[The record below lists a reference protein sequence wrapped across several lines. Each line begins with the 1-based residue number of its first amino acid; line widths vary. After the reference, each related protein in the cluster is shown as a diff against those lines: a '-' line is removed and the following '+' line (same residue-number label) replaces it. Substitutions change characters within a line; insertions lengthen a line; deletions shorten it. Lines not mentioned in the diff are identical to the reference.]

1 MGIGVFRRGLCD
13 RCPLA
18 DGSLLEAE
26 AYASEE
32 RSVLIAGVSDVV
44 LEGIDHTDVG
54 TDTEVDLAE
63 FKSGRG
69 VQTHIEALV
78 DAGLEGIDLARGR
91 ETVGEVGASFDR
103 YSEVLAER
111 YSDTEIN
118 GYADVVETVA
128 ILRDVLEAFLAEC
141 HPRGEVDARGEPD
154 FGSKAGVE
162 AQADFRFGGDAY
174 YLIDATCEVSAYFD
188 TGMDFSLSLSGEDA
202 CNESEGGEK

>member
-1 MGIGVFRRGLCD
+1 M
-13 RCPLA
+13 PLA
-18 DGSLLEAE
+18 DGLLLEAE

-63 FKSGRG
+63 FKSSRG
-69 VQTHIEALV
+69 VQAHVEALV
-78 DAGLEGIDLARGR
+78 DTSLEGIDLARGR
-91 ETVGEVGASFDR
+91 ETVGEVGASFDG

-162 AQADFRFGGDAY
+162 AQADFRFGGDAC

-202 CNESEGGEK
+202 CNESEGGKK

>member
-1 MGIGVFRRGLCD
+1 M
-13 RCPLA
+13 PLA

-63 FKSGRG
+63 LKSGRG

-78 DAGLEGIDLARGR
+78 DAGLEGIELTRGR
-91 ETVGEVGASFDR
+91 ETVGEVGASFDG

-111 YSDTEIN
+111 YSDTEVH

-128 ILRDVLEAFLAEC
+128 IFRDVLEAFLAER
-141 HPRGEVDARGEPD
+141 HPRSEVDARGEPD
-154 FGSKAGVE
+154 FSSKAGAE
-162 AQADFRFGGDAY
+162 AQADFRFGGGTY
-174 YLIDATCEVSAYFD
+174 YLMDATCEVGAYFD
-188 TGMDFSLSLSGEDA
+188 TGMDFCLSLSGDDA
-202 CNESEGGEK
+202 CNEGEGGEK

>member
-1 MGIGVFRRGLCD
+1 M
-13 RCPLA
+13 PLA

-44 LEGIDHTDVG
+44 LEGVDHTDVG

-69 VQTHIEALV
+69 VQTHVEALV

-128 ILRDVLEAFLAEC
+128 ILRDVLEAFLAER

-154 FGSKAGVE
+154 FGSKAGAE
-162 AQADFRFGGDAY
+162 AQADFRFGSDAC

-188 TGMDFSLSLSGEDA
+188 TGMDFSLSLSGDDA

>member
-1 MGIGVFRRGLCD
+1 M
-13 RCPLA
+13 PLA
-18 DGSLLEAE
+18 DGLLLEAE

-32 RSVLIAGVSDVV
+32 RSVLIAGVGDVV
-44 LEGIDHTDVG
+44 LEGINHTDVG

-63 FKSGRG
+63 LKSGRG
-69 VQTHIEALV
+69 VQAHIEALV
-78 DAGLEGIDLARGR
+78 DTCLEGIDLARGR

-111 YSDTEIN
+111 YADTEIH

-128 ILRDVLEAFLAEC
+128 IFRDVLEAFLAER
-141 HPRGEVDARGEPD
+141 HPRSEVDTRGT
-154 FGSKAGVE
+154 
-162 AQADFRFGGDAY
+162 Y
-174 YLIDATCEVSAYFD
+174 YLMDATCEVSAYFD

>member
-1 MGIGVFRRGLCD
+1 M
-13 RCPLA
+13 PLA
-18 DGSLLEAE
+18 DGSLLETVT
-26 AYASEE
+26 YASEE

-69 VQTHIEALV
+69 VQTHVEALV
-78 DAGLEGIDLARGR
+78 DAGLEGVDLARSR
-91 ETVGEVGASFDR
+91 ETVGEVGASFDG

-128 ILRDVLEAFLAEC
+128 ILRDVLEAFLAER

-162 AQADFRFGGDAY
+162 AQADFRFGGDAC

-188 TGMDFSLSLSGEDA
+188 TGMDFSLSLSGDDA

>member
-1 MGIGVFRRGLCD
+1 M
-13 RCPLA
+13 PLA
-18 DGSLLEAE
+18 DGLLLEAE

-32 RSVLIAGVSDVV
+32 RSVLIAGVGDVV

-63 FKSGRG
+63 LKSGRG
-69 VQTHIEALV
+69 VQAHIEALV
-78 DAGLEGIDLARGR
+78 DTCLEGIDLARGR

-111 YSDTEIN
+111 YADTEVH

-128 ILRDVLEAFLAEC
+128 ILRDVFEAFLAER
-141 HPRGEVDARGEPD
+141 HPRGEVDARGKPD
-154 FGSKAGVE
+154 FGSKAGTE

-202 CNESEGGEK
+202 CDESEGGEK

>member
-1 MGIGVFRRGLCD
+1 M
-13 RCPLA
+13 PLA
-18 DGSLLEAE
+18 DGSLLEAVT
-26 AYASEE
+26 YASEE
-32 RSVLIAGVSDVV
+32 RSVLVAGVSDGV
-44 LEGIDHTDVG
+44 LESVDQTDIG
-54 TDTEVDLAE
+54 TETEVNLAV
-63 FKSGRG
+63 FDSSRS

-78 DAGLEGIDLARGR
+78 STSLEGIELTRGR

-111 YSDTEIN
+111 YADTEVH

-128 ILRDVLEAFLAEC
+128 IFRDVLEAFLAER

-154 FGSKAGVE
+154 FGSKAGAE
-162 AQADFRFGGDAY
+162 AQADFRFGGGTY
-174 YLIDATCEVSAYFD
+174 YLMDATCEVSAYFD

>member
-1 MGIGVFRRGLCD
+1 M
-13 RCPLA
+13 PLA
-18 DGSLLEAE
+18 DGLLLEAE

-63 FKSGRG
+63 FKSSRG
-69 VQTHIEALV
+69 VQAHVEALV
-78 DAGLEGIDLARGR
+78 DTSLEGIDLARGR
-91 ETVGEVGASFDR
+91 ETVGEVGASFDG

-162 AQADFRFGGDAY
+162 AQADFRFGGDAC